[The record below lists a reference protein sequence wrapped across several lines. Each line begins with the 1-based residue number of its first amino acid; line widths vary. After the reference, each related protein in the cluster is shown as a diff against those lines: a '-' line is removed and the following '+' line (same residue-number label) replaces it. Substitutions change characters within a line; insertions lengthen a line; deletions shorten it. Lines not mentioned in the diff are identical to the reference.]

1 MAALGKAIFSWQ
13 TALVLVLTVLPGLIR
28 NIEKKKKA
36 QEEDNQATKDA
47 IEYEK
52 LLAEAYKERDKE
64 EVKTTTRLQ
73 VLYEVSQD
81 ATRATEDTH
90 K

>member
-36 QEEDNQATKDA
+36 QEEDNQSTKEA

-52 LLAEAYKERDKE
+52 LLTEAYKERDKE